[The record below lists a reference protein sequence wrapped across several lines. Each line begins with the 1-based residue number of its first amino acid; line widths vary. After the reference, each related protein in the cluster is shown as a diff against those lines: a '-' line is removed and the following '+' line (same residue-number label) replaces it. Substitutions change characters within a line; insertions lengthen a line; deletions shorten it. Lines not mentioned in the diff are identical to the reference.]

1 MESIVNPVLEG
12 NFYTSSKKKSFYKVK
27 LSENYL
33 GLLKTNGSLI
43 KTKIVS
49 LQDII
54 GCKCARRRK
63 NVSEKCECHPKNN
76 VFSFLEN
83 TVDENDI
90 SAYLHIYS
98 YVLKDFII
106 TSGQKRERFKIT
118 LRFRSFSHYED
129 NLKEAL
135 KWRNTVKEL
144 IEKTR
149 WKSTLLRNIESYNE
163 TVTEKGDKILIVLNP
178 KSGSGKTKEIFKEQV
193 LPLLAE
199 ADLEYDLHITKA
211 RNDARNLIKSSNIL
225 KWKNGLI
232 TIGGDGVLFEIING
246 IMERPDWKHIIN
258 TIPLGIIPGGS
269 GNGLAKSLS
278 FCTNEPYDQNPVL
291 ISTLNIIKGH
301 PIPVDLVRLETHSEV
316 VFSFLS
322 FGWGLIADI
331 DIESERLRMI
341 GAPRFTIWSIARLIG
356 LRTYTG
362 RLSFLRVPDNK
373 IKEVISNEKYVGLQ
387 IQDMY
392 PVDVEND
399 KNFTSS
405 MDCNS
410 DSSFDMDSISLD
422 TGCNQRQ
429 NDITARTESFYSLHS
444 HKSVYHSDKASSSY
458 LSLPEITKNNNKI
471 IYGPSSQLPALN
483 KPVPKSWEVY
493 QGEFVMVHASYQ
505 SHLAG
510 DVYFAPG
517 CKPNDGIIW
526 LLIVKAGIS
535 RVNLLQVC

>member
-1 MESIVNPVLEG
+1 MLNSGRFTITYLDINKFFYFKVKYYLLILVGSILYLIYLHLYQFFVIIMESIVNPVLEG

-163 TVTEKGDKILIVLNP
+163 TVTEKG
-178 KSGSGKTKEIFKEQV
+178 
-193 LPLLAE
+193 
-199 ADLEYDLHITKA
+199 
-211 RNDARNLIKSSNIL
+211 
-225 KWKNGLI
+225 KN
-232 TIGGDGVLFEIING
+232 T
-246 IMERPDWKHIIN
+246 
-258 TIPLGIIPGGS
+258 
-269 GNGLAKSLS
+269 
-278 FCTNEPYDQNPVL
+278 
-291 ISTLNIIKGH
+291 
-301 PIPVDLVRLETHSEV
+301 
-316 VFSFLS
+316 
-322 FGWGLIADI
+322 
-331 DIESERLRMI
+331 
-341 GAPRFTIWSIARLIG
+341 
-356 LRTYTG
+356 
-362 RLSFLRVPDNK
+362 
-373 IKEVISNEKYVGLQ
+373 
-387 IQDMY
+387 
-392 PVDVEND
+392 
-399 KNFTSS
+399 
-405 MDCNS
+405 
-410 DSSFDMDSISLD
+410 
-422 TGCNQRQ
+422 
-429 NDITARTESFYSLHS
+429 
-444 HKSVYHSDKASSSY
+444 
-458 LSLPEITKNNNKI
+458 
-471 IYGPSSQLPALN
+471 
-483 KPVPKSWEVY
+483 
-493 QGEFVMVHASYQ
+493 
-505 SHLAG
+505 
-510 DVYFAPG
+510 
-517 CKPNDGIIW
+517 
-526 LLIVKAGIS
+526 
-535 RVNLLQVC
+535 